1 MCLGAVFVLGG
12 VGMAVSQVSS
22 AYPNLCKLIT
32 GWVKT
37 SLPEDFP
44 FSSLQIN
51 YNYAARK
58 HVDGNNIGPSYI
70 RSLGKHTGGEL
81 WTADAFVEATD
92 EDTGEKYVKGGG
104 GQQVLIP
111 VSRTTRGHRTM
122 TWVVSFSSLSCFGP
136 RRGRRGVPERPQSR
150 RWRLHETAP
159 PRRRPRDPTRVYVVI
174 RTPSARCPIA
184 AETARRATV
193 STIAGPVLLGRL
205 EVVQRQR
212 RALHEALP
220 GDAHLLHRV
229 FS

>member
-111 VSRTTRGHRTM
+111 ASRTTRGHRTM
-122 TWVVSFSSLSCFGP
+122 TWVVSFSSLSRFGP
-136 RRGRRGVPERPQSR
+136 RRGRRGVSERPQSR

-174 RTPSARCPIA
+174 RTPSARRPIA

-205 EVVQRQR
+205 EAVQRQR

-220 GDAHLLHRV
+220 GHAHLLHRV
-229 FS
+229 

>member
-111 VSRTTRGHRTM
+111 ASRTTRGHRTM
-122 TWVVSFSSLSCFGP
+122 TWVFSFSSLSCFGP
-136 RRGRRGVPERPQSR
+136 RRGRRGVSERPQSR

-159 PRRRPRDPTRVYVVI
+159 
-174 RTPSARCPIA
+174 S
-184 AETARRATV
+184 
-193 STIAGPVLLGRL
+193 
-205 EVVQRQR
+205 
-212 RALHEALP
+212 
-220 GDAHLLHRV
+220 
-229 FS
+229 

>member
-1 MCLGAVFVLGG
+1 
-12 VGMAVSQVSS
+12 MAVSQVSS

-111 VSRTTRGHRTM
+111 ASRTTRGHRTM
-122 TWVVSFSSLSCFGP
+122 TWVFSFSSLSCFGP
-136 RRGRRGVPERPQSR
+136 RRGRRGVSEGPRSR

-159 PRRRPRDPTRVYVVI
+159 PRRRRRDPTRVYVVI
-174 RTPSARCPIA
+174 RTPSTRCHVGP
-184 AETARRATV
+184 RRATA
-193 STIAGPVLLGRL
+193 TPRAGRL
-205 EVVQRQR
+205 RGVPGYCQRSGSTDSAGGAR
-212 RALHEALP
+212 RRQEIAVGSGSRQP
-220 GDAHLLHRV
+220 GTRTK
-229 FS
+229 

>member
-111 VSRTTRGHRTM
+111 ASRTTRGHRTRS
-122 TWVVSFSSLSCFGP
+122 WVVSFSSLSRFGP
-136 RRGRRGVPERPQSR
+136 CRCSAQASVPVDLIGGPLLPERDVESEAARDVRGIGEVQQGPRGLSR
-150 RWRLHETAP
+150 TKALQIPALLLLLQQQVAADPVAGLGSDHHE
-159 PRRRPRDPTRVYVVI
+159 RPLRD
-174 RTPSARCPIA
+174 
-184 AETARRATV
+184 
-193 STIAGPVLLGRL
+193 GL
-205 EVVQRQR
+205 
-212 RALHEALP
+212 
-220 GDAHLLHRV
+220 
-229 FS
+229 

>member
-122 TWVVSFSSLSCFGP
+122 TWVVSLSSLSEFGP
-136 RRGRRGVPERPQSR
+136 RRGRRGVSEGPRSR
-150 RWRLHETAP
+150 RWRRRDVTP
-159 PRRRPRDPTRVYVVI
+159 PRRR
-174 RTPSARCPIA
+174 
-184 AETARRATV
+184 RR
-193 STIAGPVLLGRL
+193 GRQS
-205 EVVQRQR
+205 EQRQFR
-212 RALHEALP
+212 DGVGAAQVRLWSHELK
-220 GDAHLLHRV
+220 RV
-229 FS
+229 FEDRLTTTDDHAWFVSQLTECVSQKFGMKWC